1 MDKTPP
7 TVNITSGPQPSSF
20 SNVSSPSFSFSS
32 SELSTFQCSLDSSR
46 LLLLLQF
53 PAKLLGAALD
63 GQHTFYVRA
72 IDNVGNMGS
81 ATSRTWTIDTVPPE
95 TTMTSDVGP
104 APDSTTPGN
113 DPVFAFTSSED
124 PSSFECN
131 LQGPGFTSTAFTACP
146 SPRGYTNLTDGN
158 YTFSV
163 RAKDSASNVDA

>member
-20 SNVSSPSFSFSS
+20 SNLSSPSFSFSS
-32 SELSTFQCSLDSSR
+32 SELSTFQCSLDSSVSFSSCSSPR
-46 LLLLLQF
+46 SYSGL
-53 PAKLLGAALD
+53 LD

-104 APDSTTPGN
+104 APYSTTPVN
-113 DPVFAFTSSED
+113 R
-124 PSSFECN
+124 
-131 LQGPGFTSTAFTACP
+131 
-146 SPRGYTNLTDGN
+146 PRLR
-158 YTFSV
+158 V
-163 RAKDSASNVDA
+163 HVE